1 MKDCSLSYC
10 FPSWCVPD
18 YAGIVVTCSQVW
30 DCDVDVLG
38 ETQVLGDDGRNNRTI
53 WIAKKNQQ
61 TKLEKCLNKKGFGF
75 SGGSTCILS
84 KCPYGTS
91 GVGYT
96 DGDDDDDDKHK
107 STGNAAAHHGSSR
120 DYSKSYSQSKI
131 SSTSKKSSSSK
142 PSSSKSP
149 SSTQSSS
156 ASVSSSDKAQST
168 IGGSSLSES
177 NDDNNDSSSG
187 NNASSG
193 DSSNSGSKDDS
204 SAAHSMSKSSVLM
217 ALIGIATLLVQVA
230 L

>member
-96 DGDDDDDDKHK
+96 DGDDDDDGDSDDDDDGIGTAVGFGAKGSRVLGIYIPAPKRGLLFEHIR
-107 STGNAAAHHGSSR
+107 SCTLRHIYNAAAFMHT
-120 DYSKSYSQSKI
+120 YE
-131 SSTSKKSSSSK
+131 
-142 PSSSKSP
+142 
-149 SSTQSSS
+149 
-156 ASVSSSDKAQST
+156 A
-168 IGGSSLSES
+168 
-177 NDDNNDSSSG
+177 
-187 NNASSG
+187 
-193 DSSNSGSKDDS
+193 
-204 SAAHSMSKSSVLM
+204 
-217 ALIGIATLLVQVA
+217 
-230 L
+230 